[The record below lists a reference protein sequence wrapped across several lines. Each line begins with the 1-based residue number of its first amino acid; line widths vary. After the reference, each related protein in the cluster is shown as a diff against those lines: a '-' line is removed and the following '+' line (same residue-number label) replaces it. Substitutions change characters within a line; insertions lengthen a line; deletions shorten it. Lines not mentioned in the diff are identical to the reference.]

1 MRKSWLSWRFS
12 LLSLVLLLAQQGAVL
27 HELSHLLPALRG
39 AAGPAVALAQV
50 EPAAAG
56 ASQAPRGEGRD
67 RADAVCQLCL
77 GFAQLGDLAVW
88 RFAPPALLA
97 LQQTAPRSEPF
108 LWREAARPPHSARD
122 PPARFTALLS

>member
-1 MRKSWLSWRFS
+1 
-12 LLSLVLLLAQQGAVL
+12 
-27 HELSHLLPALRG
+27 
-39 AAGPAVALAQV
+39 
-50 EPAAAG
+50 
-56 ASQAPRGEGRD
+56 GEGRD

>member
-1 MRKSWLSWRFS
+1 MRKSWLSWRFT

-39 AAGPAVALAQV
+39 AAGPVVALAQV

-97 LQQTAPRSEPF
+97 LQQTAPRSETF
-108 LWREAARPPHSARD
+108 RWREATSPPHSARD

>member
-39 AAGPAVALAQV
+39 AAGPAVALAQA

-56 ASQAPRGEGRD
+56 SSQAPRGEGRD

-97 LQQTAPRSEPF
+97 LQQTAPGSEPF

-122 PPARFTALLS
+122 PPVRFTALLS